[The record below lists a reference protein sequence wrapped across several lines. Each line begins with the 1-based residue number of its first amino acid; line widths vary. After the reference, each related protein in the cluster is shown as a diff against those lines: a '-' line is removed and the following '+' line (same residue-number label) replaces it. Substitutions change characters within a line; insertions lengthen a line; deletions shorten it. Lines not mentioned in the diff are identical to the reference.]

1 MRDSFII
8 YRSFYEA
15 ICDLDSES
23 QAQVFKAICEYSLN
37 FEEIELTGIAKT
49 IFKLIKPQL
58 DANNKRY
65 ENGKQPKFKQKISKT
80 EAKEKQN
87 ISKIEA
93 NDNVNDNVNVNDND
107 NVNKNNN
114 VYILSEKSES
124 KQKTFKQWSLEDF
137 KNEMSKFKTNYT
149 SEILMQFYDYW
160 RELTPT
166 GKMRLQL
173 EKSWQTDLRIEK
185 WFKNSNTFAA
195 KEKVN
200 PKEQMHD
207 TFKSAMQKMQ
217 QKTAEKYGINQ

>member
-65 ENGKQPKFKQKISKT
+65 ENGKQPKFKQQISKT

-107 NVNKNNN
+107 NVNKKENIIPTLKEFGEYAILKKANVDKLDVKLKYDAWVENGWKDGNNDKIVN
-114 VYILSEKSES
+114 WKSKLLNTLPHIKES
-124 KQKTFKQWSLEDF
+124 K
-137 KNEMSKFKTNYT
+137 
-149 SEILMQFYDYW
+149 EIVI
-160 RELTPT
+160 PT
-166 GKMRLQL
+166 KKAL
-173 EKSWQTDLRIEK
+173 
-185 WFKNSNTFAA
+185 
-195 KEKVN
+195 
-200 PKEQMHD
+200 
-207 TFKSAMQKMQ
+207 
-217 QKTAEKYGINQ
+217 